1 MGAPSA
7 LKLGGERAKISPMLS
22 SKPIWIPDA
31 ATIAAANLTRY
42 REWLLRERDF
52 DLADYRALHRW
63 SIEDLPAFWES
74 LFAFCDLRH
83 HDRWQTPLASREM
96 PGARWFPGCT
106 LNYAENI
113 FAKRHDGH
121 PMLLYADEGSAL
133 HSLSWADA
141 ARQVA
146 ALAACLRELG
156 VRRGDRVVAYLPNI
170 PEAVIA
176 LLATSSIGAIW
187 SSCAPEFGSQSVLE
201 RFQQIEPKLLLAV
214 PEYRY
219 NGQRYDRRDAL
230 ARLQAQLPTLEHTI
244 LIRGNKG
251 ETRGASSYATL
262 GWEEALS
269 RGQGAALEFAALP
282 FDHPLW
288 VLFSSGTTGK
298 PKPIVQGHGGITLE
312 HAKATIFHN
321 DLRPG
326 DRFFWYTS
334 TGWMMWNYL
343 VGGLFTGATIILY
356 DGSPTQP
363 DLGALFQLAE
373 RSGMNY
379 LGSSAAFLGACMK
392 AGLRP
397 NQRYDLSQL
406 RALGATGS
414 PLSADGYDWFYGEFA
429 PNLTLEPLSGG
440 TDLCTAFIGGARTEP
455 LYRGEMQ
462 GASLGADIRAYDEAG
477 RAVSDEVGELV
488 IAQPMPSMPLYF
500 WNDPDGERYRAS
512 YFERYDGV
520 WRHGDWLRITPR
532 GGCVIYGRSDST
544 INRQGFRMGTSE
556 IYRVVEAF
564 TEVQDSL
571 IIDLELLGRASF
583 TPLFLVL
590 QPGQALDD
598 ELQSRI
604 RAALREQISPR
615 HVPDAI
621 LTIDEVPY
629 TLSGKKMEVPIR
641 KILLGMPLAEA
652 ANPGAMRNPESL
664 DFFERYAEEL
674 ATHES

>member
-1 MGAPSA
+1 MGAP
-7 LKLGGERAKISPMLS
+7 LVLNRECKRATILPMVS
-22 SKPIWIPDA
+22 STPIWIPDD

-42 REWLLRERDF
+42 REWLSRERDL
-52 DLADYRALHRW
+52 DLAGYRALHRW
-63 SIEDLPAFWES
+63 SIEDLPAFWSS
-74 LFAFCDLRH
+74 LFTFCDLRH
-83 HDRWQTPLASREM
+83 HDRWEAPLASREM

-113 FAKRHDGH
+113 FAKRHDGR
-121 PMLLYADEGSAL
+121 PMLLYADEGGVL

-141 ARQVA
+141 ACQVA

-170 PEAVIA
+170 PETVIA
-176 LLATSSIGAIW
+176 LLAASSIGAIW

-219 NGQRYDRRDAL
+219 NGQRHDRRAVL
-230 ARLQAQLPTLEHTI
+230 ASLQAQLPTLEQTI
-244 LIRGNKG
+244 LIHGNKG
-251 ETRGASSYATL
+251 ETRGAPAALS
-262 GWEEALS
+262 WEEALA
-269 RGQGAALEFAALP
+269 RGEGAGLEFAVLP

-321 DLRPG
+321 DLHPG

-343 VGGLFTGATIILY
+343 VGGLFAGATIILY
-356 DGSPTQP
+356 DGSATHP

-379 LGSSAAFLGACMK
+379 CGISAAFLGACMK

-406 RALGATGS
+406 RAISGTGS
-414 PLSADGYDWFYGEFA
+414 PLSADIYDWFYCEFA
-429 PNLTLEPLSGG
+429 PNLVLESLSGG

-462 GASLGADIRAYDEAG
+462 GPSLGADVRAYDEAG
-477 RAVSDEVGELV
+477 RAIIDEVGELV

-512 YFERYDGV
+512 YFERYNGV
-520 WRHGDWLRITPR
+520 WRHGDWLRITPH

-544 INRQGFRMGTSE
+544 INRKGVRMGTSE
-556 IYRVVEAF
+556 IYRVVE
-564 TEVQDSL
+564 
-571 IIDLELLGRASF
+571 DLHRGAGFAHHRSGAARAR
-583 TPLFLVL
+583 FL
-590 QPGQALDD
+590 P
-598 ELQSRI
+598 
-604 RAALREQISPR
+604 AALR
-615 HVPDAI
+615 
-621 LTIDEVPY
+621 
-629 TLSGKKMEVPIR
+629 G
-641 KILLGMPLAEA
+641 GA
-652 ANPGAMRNPESL
+652 AGAG
-664 DFFERYAEEL
+664 A
-674 ATHES
+674 